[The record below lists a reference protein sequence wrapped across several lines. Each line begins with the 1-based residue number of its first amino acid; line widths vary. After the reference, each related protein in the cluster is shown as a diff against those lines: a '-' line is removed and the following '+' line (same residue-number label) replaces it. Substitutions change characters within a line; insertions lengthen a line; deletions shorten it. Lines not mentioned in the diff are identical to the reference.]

1 MFTGAYPKAARGSLD
16 GDGPGGCD
24 ARGPAAHGSR
34 AHDVLTKKV
43 DGSSRGTGSDSDR
56 DPSPYVDA
64 ETGFLRNEVSATTQE
79 EIDLASAELLPGRL
93 EDLAK
98 VPIPCTGDKA
108 HLQAIHR
115 VLFDGI
121 FDWAGQFRTT
131 TDIDK
136 QGTDFVPA
144 LEVEGALDQLF
155 AELAAENLLRGLPRA
170 QFVDRLA
177 HYYARLN
184 QIHPFREG
192 NGRTQRLFWG
202 QVALHAGWYV
212 DFVRMSKEAN
222 TRPVAWR
229 ARRGTLRRSSRSW
242 TRSPVLPRAWN
253 RVRRTSDLSPAQAV
267 RAALPRLA
275 AVPRQPRPAHVAQGA
290 TTRGWRAL
298 PGPPRGSGRV
308 ADRRCRRSR
317 RGPALGAGRPRGR
330 PGHRHHP

>member
-1 MFTGAYPKAARGSLD
+1 MTKNAADLPATGE
-16 GDGPGGCD
+16 
-24 ARGPAAHGSR
+24 
-34 AHDVLTKKV
+34 
-43 DGSSRGTGSDSDR
+43 
-56 DPSPYVDA
+56 PSPYVDA

-98 VPIPCTGDKA
+98 VPIPCTGDKV

-144 LEVEGALDQLF
+144 VEVEGALDQLF
-155 AELAAENLLRGLPRA
+155 AELAAENLLRGLPRPR
-170 QFVDRLA
+170 FVDRLA

-222 TRPVAWR
+222 NQASRVASQEGDLAPLIALLDEVTRPAPSVEQGEADLL
-229 ARRGTLRRSSRSW
+229 TS
-242 TRSPVLPRAWN
+242 
-253 RVRRTSDLSPAQAV
+253 VRHKQSGR
-267 RAALPRLA
+267 
-275 AVPRQPRPAHVAQGA
+275 HF
-290 TTRGWRAL
+290 RGWLRSHAN
-298 PGPPRGSGRV
+298 R
-308 ADRRCRRSR
+308 DR
-317 RGPALGAGRPRGR
+317 LT
-330 PGHRHHP
+330 